1 MPDLD
6 LKAESLRAIPMFSG
20 LDELGLWHVSQIVTE
35 VDVPAGHVL
44 LQPGEEGSGLFVV
57 VEGSVNVE
65 IPGGQTITCVAGE
78 FIGELSLLVDGLE
91 HTVRVRA
98 AEPAHCLAISR
109 DEFAR
114 LLDDYPQI
122 AVSML
127 KVLAQRLAVTDEMLK
142 TR

>member
-1 MPDLD
+1 MADIDLM
-6 LKAESLRAIPMFSG
+6 AESLRAIPMFSA

-35 VDVPAGHVL
+35 VDLPAGHVL
-44 LQPGEEGSGLFVV
+44 LQPGQEGQGLFVIT
-57 VEGSVNVE
+57 EGSVHVE
-65 IPGGQTITCVAGE
+65 IPGGETITCVTGE

-91 HTVRVRA
+91 HTTRVRTA
-98 AEPAHCLAISR
+98 TPTRCLAISR

-127 KVLAQRLAVTDEMLK
+127 KVLAARLANTDEMLK